1 MDIKEEITKI
11 VNKLKDDDDLLEQFK
26 KNPVKAIENLI
37 GVDLPD
43 DMVEKIVAGVKS
55 KMAIDDVSDVVNKLK
70 KLF

>member
-11 VNKLKDDDDLLEQFK
+11 VNKLKDDDALLEQFK
-26 KNPVKAIENLI
+26 KNPVKAIEKLI